1 MKKLFSTI
9 LVALVATVASYAQTI
24 AVVSS
29 NGVTTMHQT
38 LADAIDKAASG
49 SVIYLPGGGF
59 QLSDDI
65 KINKKLT
72 IMGVSHRAD
81 TDNAEGA
88 TVIAGNI
95 FFEDGS
101 DGSALMGVYVSG
113 TVHIGTSEKAVTNL
127 LMRYCNV
134 NAIEVNNSGC
144 TGMVINQCYLR
155 NLCNFRYANPTI
167 ENCIVHSLYSINGGT
182 INHNIIRYNGYY
194 GQCSYP
200 IAYVH
205 NSIITNN
212 FFLEWASGAGYCDN
226 NTVSNNC
233 IGNGTWGDE
242 PVQIGEGKEWKDV
255 FKKPDL
261 GVNINADYHL
271 ISNIGKN
278 AGTDGKHIGI
288 YLDDKDTGFDDHA
301 LAPIPRIISKEIPE
315 QTDAEGKLNIKI
327 TVKSG
332 SKSGNGSSGNG
343 GAGGGGTSW

>member
-9 LVALVATVASYAQTI
+9 LVAIVATVASYAQTI

-59 QLSDDI
+59 QLSDET

-113 TVHIGTSEKAVTNL
+113 TVHVGTGEKAVTNF

-134 NAIEVNNSGC
+134 NKIDVHNSGC

-155 NLCNFRYANPTI
+155 QSCAFAHANPTI
-167 ENCIVHSLYSINGGT
+167 ENCIVHSLLYINGGT
-182 INHNIIRYNGYY
+182 INHNIIRHYYYYNS
-194 GQCSYP
+194 QSQNS
-200 IAYVH
+200 IRDVD

-212 FFLEWASGAGYCDN
+212 YFLEWGSGAYSCDN

-233 IGNGTWGDE
+233 IGNAKWGDE

-255 FKKPDL
+255 FKNPEP

-271 ISNIGKN
+271 ISSIGKN

-288 YLDDKDTGFDDHA
+288 YLDDNSTGFDDAA
-301 LAPIPRIISKEIPE
+301 LAPIPRIVSKEIPE

-327 TVKSG
+327 TVKA
-332 SKSGNGSSGNG
+332 K
-343 GAGGGGTSW
+343 

>member
-9 LVALVATVASYAQTI
+9 LVAIVATVASYAQTI

-59 QLSDDI
+59 QLSDDT
-65 KINKKLT
+65 KITKKLT

-113 TVHIGTSEKAVTNL
+113 TVHVGTGEKAVINF
-127 LMRYCNV
+127 LMRYSNV
-134 NAIEVNNSGC
+134 NKVEVHNSGC

-155 NLCNFRYANPTI
+155 DYSTYGSTNPTI
-167 ENCIVHSLYSINGGT
+167 ENCIVHSIGYVNGGT
-182 INHNIIRYNGYY
+182 INHNIVRHSVWFSSHAPLESVN
-194 GQCSYP
+194 
-200 IAYVH
+200 

-212 FFLEWASGAGYCDN
+212 FFLEPYH
-226 NTVSNNC
+226 NTSRCNGNTISNNC
-233 IGNGTWGDE
+233 TGNGEWGDE

-255 FKKPDL
+255 FKNPDP

-271 ISNIGKN
+271 ISSIGKN

-288 YLDDKDTGFDDHA
+288 YLDDNGSGFDDKA

-315 QTDAEGKLNIKI
+315 QTDASGKLNIKI
-327 TVKSG
+327 TVKA
-332 SKSGNGSSGNG
+332 K
-343 GAGGGGTSW
+343 

>member
-9 LVALVATVASYAQTI
+9 LVAIVATVASYAQTI

-59 QLSDDI
+59 QLSDDT
-65 KINKKLT
+65 KITKKLT

-95 FFEDGS
+95 FFEEGS

-113 TVHIGTSEKAVTNL
+113 NVHVGTGEKAVTNF
-127 LMRYCNV
+127 LMRYSNV
-134 NAIEVNNSGC
+134 NKVEVHNSGC

-155 NLCNFRYANPTI
+155 DYSTFGSTNPTI
-167 ENCIVHSLYSINGGT
+167 ENCIVHSLGSVNGGT
-182 INHNIIRYNGYY
+182 INHNIVRHLYY
-194 GQCSYP
+194 RCP
-200 IAYVH
+200 LRNVN

-212 FFLEWASGAGYCDN
+212 FILLWDYGLYECDN
-226 NTVSNNC
+226 NTISNNS
-233 IGNGTWGDE
+233 IGNGALGDN
-242 PVQIGEGKEWKDV
+242 PVMIGEGKEWKDV
-255 FKKPDL
+255 FKNPEP

-271 ISNIGKN
+271 ISSIGKN
-278 AGTDGKHIGI
+278 AGTDGKHLGI

-315 QTDAEGKLNIKI
+315 QTDASGKLNIKI
-327 TVKSG
+327 TVKA
-332 SKSGNGSSGNG
+332 K
-343 GAGGGGTSW
+343 

>member
-9 LVALVATVASYAQTI
+9 LVAIVATVASYAQTI

-59 QLSDDI
+59 QLSDDT
-65 KINKKLT
+65 KITKKLT

-101 DGSALMGVYVSG
+101 DGSALMGIHVTG
-113 TVHIGTSEKAVTNL
+113 TVHVGTDEKAVTNF
-127 LMRYCNV
+127 LMRYSNV
-134 NAIEVNNSGC
+134 NNIAVHNSGC
-144 TGMVINQCYLR
+144 TGMVINQSYLR
-155 NLCNFRYANPTI
+155 DGSGFGSSNPII
-167 ENCIVHSLYSINGGT
+167 ENCIVHSLSRINGGT
-182 INHNIIRYNGYY
+182 INHNIICQRDW
-194 GQCSYP
+194 YP
-200 IAYVH
+200 ILFVD

-212 FFLEWASGAGYCDN
+212 FLDFIHGAGDSYN

-233 IGNGTWGDE
+233 NGNREWGDN
-242 PVQIGEGKEWKDV
+242 PVMIGEGKEWKDV
-255 FKKPDL
+255 FKNPEP

-271 ISNIGKN
+271 ISSIGKN
-278 AGTDGKHIGI
+278 AGTDGKHLGI
-288 YLDDKDTGFDDHA
+288 YLDDNDNGFDDHA

-315 QTDAEGKLNIKI
+315 QTDASGKLNIKI
-327 TVKSG
+327 TVKA
-332 SKSGNGSSGNG
+332 K
-343 GAGGGGTSW
+343 

>member
-9 LVALVATVASYAQTI
+9 LVAIVATVASYAQTI

-59 QLSDDI
+59 QLSDET

-113 TVHIGTSEKAVTNL
+113 TVHVGTVKKAVTNF
-127 LMRYCNV
+127 LMRYSNV
-134 NAIEVNNSGC
+134 NKVDVHNSGC

-155 NLCNFRYANPTI
+155 DYSAFGSTNPTI
-167 ENCIVHSLYSINGGT
+167 ENCIVHSIAYVNGGT
-182 INHNIIRYNGYY
+182 INHNIVRYHFFYY
-194 GQCSYP
+194 NRAPLYW
-200 IAYVH
+200 VN

-212 FFLEWASGAGYCDN
+212 FYLDWQNGTYDCNN

-233 IGNGTWGDE
+233 IGNAKWGDE
-242 PVQIGEGKEWKDV
+242 PIQIGEGKEWKDV
-255 FKKPDL
+255 FKNPEP

-271 ISNIGKN
+271 ISSIGKN

-288 YLDDKDTGFDDHA
+288 YLDDNSTGFDDEA

-327 TVKSG
+327 TVKA
-332 SKSGNGSSGNG
+332 K
-343 GAGGGGTSW
+343 

>member
-59 QLSDDI
+59 QLSDDT

-95 FFEDGS
+95 IFEDGS

-113 TVHIGTSEKAVTNL
+113 TVHVGTDEKAVTNF
-127 LMRYCNV
+127 LMRYSNV
-134 NAIEVNNSGC
+134 NKVEVHNSGC

-155 NLCNFRYANPTI
+155 DYSTFGSTNPTI
-167 ENCIVHSLYSINGGT
+167 ENCIVHSFGNINGGT
-182 INHNIIRYNGYY
+182 INHNIVRHSHYFYNRA
-194 GQCSYP
+194 P
-200 IAYVH
+200 LFWVD

-212 FFLEWASGAGYCDN
+212 FFLDWQSGTYSFNN

-233 IGNGTWGDE
+233 IGNAKWCDE
-242 PVQIGEGKEWKDV
+242 PIQIGEGKEWKDV
-255 FKKPDL
+255 FKNPEP

-271 ISNIGKN
+271 ISSIGKN

-288 YLDDKDTGFDDHA
+288 YLDDNSTGFDDAA
-301 LAPIPRIISKEIPE
+301 LAPIPRIVSKEIPE

-327 TVKSG
+327 TVKA
-332 SKSGNGSSGNG
+332 K
-343 GAGGGGTSW
+343 

>member
-29 NGVTTMHQT
+29 SGSTTMYQT
-38 LADAIDKAASG
+38 LADAIEKAASG
-49 SVIYLPGGGF
+49 SIIYLPGGGF
-59 QLSDDI
+59 QLSDET

-113 TVHIGTSEKAVTNL
+113 TVHVGTGEKAVTNF

-134 NAIEVNNSGC
+134 NKIDVHNSGC

-155 NLCNFRYANPTI
+155 DYSKFGSTNPTI
-167 ENCIVHSLYSINGGT
+167 ENCIVHSIGYVNGGT
-182 INHNIIRYNGYY
+182 INHNIICHIISY
-194 GQCSYP
+194 YP
-200 IAYVH
+200 IVYVY

-212 FFLEWASGAGYCDN
+212 FFLDWTYGTNNSSN

-233 IGNGTWGDE
+233 NGNGKWGDE
-242 PVQIGEGKEWKDV
+242 PIQIEEGKGWKDV

-278 AGTDGKHIGI
+278 AGSDGKHIGI
-288 YLDDKDTGFDDHA
+288 YLDDNDNGFDDQA

-315 QTDAEGKLNIKI
+315 QTDASGKLNIKI
-327 TVKSG
+327 TVKA
-332 SKSGNGSSGNG
+332 K
-343 GAGGGGTSW
+343 